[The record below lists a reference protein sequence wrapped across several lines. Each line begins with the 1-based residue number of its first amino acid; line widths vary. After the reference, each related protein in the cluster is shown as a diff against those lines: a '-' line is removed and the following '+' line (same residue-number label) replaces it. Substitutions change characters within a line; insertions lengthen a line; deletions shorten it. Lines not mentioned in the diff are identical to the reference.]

1 MKMALVWILLIA
13 AAGAAFAASV
23 RIERDNR
30 WIVNDKPYFA
40 FGISGAPQADLKA
53 PDGGDGWKEL
63 ASAGINWMRIGG
75 ADIAWDDAG
84 VAKYKAIMDAAA
96 RVGIFGQFNLRDL
109 SSLPDD
115 PPLPPPYEGGEEGGR
130 EAKLRQVVTMF
141 KDHPAT
147 LAWKG
152 IDEPAWGKQP
162 VPPMLRAYKLI
173 KELDPMHP
181 VIVTHAPRNTLRELR
196 AYNPTCDVT
205 GLDIYPVSVPM
216 GKHGHFPNRQI
227 SVVGDYTKWM
237 VELAEGKKPILMIL
251 QITYSGT
258 TPPKNI
264 LVRPTFDQQ
273 RYMTYQ
279 AIIDGANGIM
289 WFGGY
294 IVLNERDEKLGFNWT
309 YFDEVLRPLLKEIGP
324 GSELYSVI
332 TATASSN
339 VALKV
344 EGAEDIELLARK
356 VNGNAYILAAKR
368 EGPEATVRISGLT
381 GGGEAD
387 VMFENRKVKLV
398 NGVIEDTFKPNAVH
412 VYRVR

>member
-1 MKMALVWILLIA
+1 MKMALVWILLVGATSA
-13 AAGAAFAASV
+13 ALGARV

-40 FGISGAPQADLKA
+40 FGISGAPTGELKA

-75 ADIAWDDAG
+75 ADIDWDDAG
-84 VAKYKAIMDAAA
+84 LAKYKAIMDAAA

-115 PPLPPPYEGGEEGGR
+115 KPEV

-162 VPPMLRAYKLI
+162 VPPMLRAYRLI
-173 KELDPMHP
+173 KRLDPVHP
-181 VIVTHAPRNTLRELR
+181 VILTHAPRNTTPELR

-216 GKHGHFPNRQI
+216 GKHSQPHGRFQNDQI
-227 SVVGDYTKWM
+227 SAVGDYTKWM
-237 VELAEGKKPILMIL
+237 VELAEGKKPILMVL

-258 TPPKNI
+258 TPPKNV

-279 AIIDGANGIM
+279 SIIDGANGIM

>member
-1 MKMALVWILLIA
+1 MKMALVSILLIA
-13 AAGAAFAASV
+13 AAGAALAAKV
-23 RIERDNR
+23 RIESDNR
-30 WIVNDKPYFA
+30 WTVNDKPYFA
-40 FGISGAPQADLKA
+40 FGISGAPTGELKA

-84 VAKYKAIMDAAA
+84 LAKYKAIMDAAA

-115 PPLPPPYEGGEEGGR
+115 NPQR
-130 EAKLRQVVTMF
+130 EAKLRQVVNMF

-162 VPPMLRAYKLI
+162 IPPMLRAYKLI

-181 VIVTHAPRNTLRELR
+181 VVVTHAPRNTTAELK

-205 GLDIYPVSVPM
+205 GLDIYPVSEPM
-216 GKHGHFPNRQI
+216 GKHSQPHGRFKNDQI

-258 TPPKNI
+258 TPPKNV
-264 LVRPTFDQQ
+264 LVRPTFEQQ

-279 AIIDGANGIM
+279 SIIDGADGIM

-324 GSELYSVI
+324 GTELYSVI
-332 TATASSN
+332 TAPASSN
-339 VALKV
+339 VALKI
-344 EGAEDIELLARK
+344 EGAADIELLARR
-356 VNGNAYILAAKR
+356 VNGNTYILAAKR
-368 EGPEATVRISGLT
+368 EGPEATVRISGIT
-381 GGGEAD
+381 GSGDAD
-387 VMFENRKVKLV
+387 VMFENRRAKLV
-398 NGVIEDTFKPNAVH
+398 GGVIEDNFKPNAVH